1 MLDAFSE
8 RRDFPN
14 RMHRLM
20 ILAAS
25 SCLVVASGRAQD
37 VTPLY
42 RIGSEHDARIR
53 RAPLRGDTTVQAGFL
68 LRSASS
74 RTRVAVDS
82 LQRVRVSPI
91 APDVQFTSNSRL
103 PLSLNDGAM
112 WAGRGISAM
121 VTAGMSLTW
130 QRLRIIA
137 APSVWRTANQS
148 FSLPTDPEIVPAV
161 PAPRSPWS
169 SPYHWYSRSLDVPR
183 RFGDV
188 TLFAVDLG
196 QSSVWMTWDRV
207 AVGLSNEQQWWG
219 PGQRNALLLSNNAA
233 GFGHLFVRTPRP
245 LTSTLGAV
253 EASYLLGTLTA
264 SRFFESGPPTNPARS
279 ISAAAVTLAPSGVS
293 GLTLG
298 VSRVVIASLDAR
310 VDVSAHVLDVF
321 RSVPSPNDLPYADPT
336 QIRGRDQLMS
346 LFGRWVFPSDGA
358 EVWAEWGRADQPES
372 LLDFSTS
379 PGHSQ
384 AYTIGAQFAKPLS
397 ARWSVGAEF
406 EHTKTQQSG
415 TFRERP
421 TGSWYTSR
429 SVLQGFTQRGQIL
442 GAAVG
447 PGANSQWLAMDV
459 RDSLLSLGIFVGRIR
474 WDDDALY
481 TIARPNGNGLCKHDV
496 SLFVGARA
504 SRLMSRLELSASLN
518 AQHRL
523 NAYYGS
529 TGLCFIDEQRSDRHN
544 LTLQFS
550 VGPRFH

>member
-1 MLDAFSE
+1 M
-8 RRDFPN
+8 RRLPF
-14 RMHRLM
+14 
-20 ILAAS
+20 LAVI
-25 SCLVVASGRAQD
+25 SCLVVAAGRAQD

-42 RIGSEHDARIR
+42 RIGSEHDARR
-53 RAPLRGDTTVQAGFL
+53 RLAPLFGDTTALAGFL

-82 LQRVRVSPI
+82 LQRVRMSPI
-91 APDVQFTSNSRL
+91 PLDVQFTNNSRI

-112 WAGRGISAM
+112 WAGRGTSAL
-121 VTAGMSLTW
+121 VTGGLTLTW
-130 QRLRIIA
+130 QRLRIIV
-137 APSVWRTANQS
+137 APSLWRTTNQS
-148 FSLPTDPEIVPAV
+148 FALPTDPEIVPAI
-161 PAPRSPWS
+161 PAPRSQWS
-169 SPYHWYSRSLDVPR
+169 SPYHWYSRSLDLPR

-188 TLFAVDLG
+188 TLLAVDRG
-196 QSSVWMTWDRV
+196 QSGVWMVWDRV
-207 AVGLSNEQQWWG
+207 AVGVSNEQQWWG

-245 LTSTLGAV
+245 LKSALGDV
-253 EASYLLGTLTA
+253 EGSYLLGTLTA
-264 SRFFESGPPTNPARS
+264 SRFFEFGPPTNPARS
-279 ISAAAVTLAPSGVS
+279 ISAAAVTLAPASVS

-298 VSRVVIASLDAR
+298 VARIVVASLEAR

-321 RSVPSPNDLPYADPT
+321 RSVPSPNDLPFGDPT

-346 LFGRWVFPSDGA
+346 LFARWVFPSDGA

-384 AYTIGAQFAKPLS
+384 AYTIGAQFAKPLT
-397 ARWSVGAEF
+397 ARWSLGVEF

-429 SVLQGFTQRGQIL
+429 SVIQGFTQRGQIL

-447 PGANSQWLAMDV
+447 PGANAQWLAMDL
-459 RDSLLSLGIFVGRIR
+459 RDSLSSAGIFFGRIR

-496 SLFVGARA
+496 SLFIGARA
-504 SRLMSRLELSASLN
+504 SRLTSRVDLSASVN

-544 LTLQFS
+544 LTVQFS
-550 VGPRFH
+550 VGPRLR